1 MKWSLK
7 IGRYAGIDVYMHLT
21 FLLLVGW
28 VGLIHWQQ
36 GRSLAAVAAGVVFI
50 LLLFACVTLHEFG
63 HALAARR
70 FGIRTRDIIL
80 LPIGGVA
87 RLERMPDRP
96 LQELGVALAGPAVNV
111 ALAAALFLWLT
122 LSSRMAPLA
131 ELSWTGGPLLE
142 RLLAANLFLA
152 LFNLLPAFPMDGGR
166 VLRAL
171 LATRLDYARAT
182 QLAAGIGQGMALLFG
197 FLGLTGNP
205 MLLFIAFFIWI
216 GAAQE
221 ASLSQ
226 MRSALG
232 GIPVSQAMLTDYRT
246 LAPEDS
252 LEQAVALTLAGSQKD
267 FPVTANGHVTGV
279 LRQSDLL
286 AALSRREGPLTVAQV
301 MATDVTIVDA
311 HEMLDRAFQRLQA
324 CACTSLPVTRGDRL
338 VGLLTMENV
347 GEFLRI
353 QGALGGRAGG
363 RV

>member
-87 RLERMPDRP
+87 RLERMPERP

-111 ALAAALFLWLT
+111 VLAAALFLWLSVT
-122 LSSRMAPLA
+122 ARMAPLD

-182 QLAAGIGQGMALLFG
+182 QVAAGIGQGMALLFG

-267 FPVTANGHVTGV
+267 FPVTANGNVAGV